1 MSADLPATL
10 ARLEAWLAEHAPA
23 MHAAL
28 TPGATDAELAVTE
41 RVLGRK
47 LPSALRTLYA
57 THADWGHVL
66 GLTFLSP
73 VMLQMEWDAWRGL
86 EAEFQETA
94 GHSSRPVGAVRAQY
108 INSGWL
114 PFLTDGG
121 GNSVG
126 VDLDPRPTG
135 TLGQVITFGRDV
147 RVKTVLADSLE
158 DFLAEYVARLEAGW
172 VRLHQHEPDEPNTL
186 RLYLLDADGEGS
198 DLYRQL
204 ADFYPGF
211 GAAPARRSR

>member
-1 MSADLPATL
+1 MSTDLPTTL
-10 ARLEAWLAEHAPA
+10 ARLEAWLAEHAPGI
-23 MHAAL
+23 HATL
-28 TPGATDAELAVTE
+28 RPGATEAELAVME

-57 THADWGHVL
+57 THADWGHAL
-66 GLTFLSP
+66 GLTFLPP
-73 VMLQMEWDAWRGL
+73 VMMQMEWDAWREL
-86 EAEFQETA
+86 QAEFQETA

-108 INSGWL
+108 INPGWL

-126 VDLDPRPTG
+126 VDLDPRPAG
-135 TLGQVITFGRDV
+135 TVGQVITFGRDE
-147 RVKTVLADSLE
+147 RVKTVLADSLGA
-158 DFLAEYVARLEAGW
+158 FLTEYVVRLEAGR
-172 VRLHQHEPDEPNTL
+172 VRLLQHEPNEPDTL
-186 RLYLLDADGEGS
+186 RLYLLDENGQGS
-198 DLYRQL
+198 DFYSQL